1 MNNILQLKGQFQKR
15 KAPSGFGP
23 VNLPKGKSV
32 SVEHVLKLK
41 KQLQDI
47 VLFWSKEK
55 IIKGAL
61 VSVHYR
67 KVVAKSNRI
76 QILLSENGKH
86 PNKSIRGS
94 KFSEGYNEENKWV
107 QKHIFTY
114 FLSIS
119 SIQKSVALLEKCAVV
134 IQNFYNGNI
143 SNEDTENINS
153 GIYNDSIMKKNPFLK
168 TLVDC
173 FYVEKF
179 SIDMAPKTANE
190 QAIVT
195 LYKTGIDTMELL
207 SDLGIDMIN
216 AKMIDD
222 TTLRLEKNEIDILQD
237 KVPYLIA
244 MSVKDLAEIVYE
256 IPEEE
261 KNIEQ
266 LLIPEPKNEPIV
278 GVIDT
283 QFDKSVYF
291 SEWVEYHKCI
301 SEDIDLQTGDFFHG
315 TNVYNT
321 AGACL
326 LPLNQNGTD
335 SDDRQ
340 RSFEHPLSDRR
351 MG

>member
-1 MNNILQLKGQFQKR
+1 MYC
-15 KAPSGFGP
+15 FG
-23 VNLPKGKSV
+23 V
-32 SVEHVLKLK
+32 
-41 KQLQDI
+41 
-47 VLFWSKEK
+47 
-55 IIKGAL
+55 IKGAL

-207 SDLGIDMIN
+207 SDLN
-216 AKMIDD
+216 
-222 TTLRLEKNEIDILQD
+222 
-237 KVPYLIA
+237 
-244 MSVKDLAEIVYE
+244 
-256 IPEEE
+256 
-261 KNIEQ
+261 
-266 LLIPEPKNEPIV
+266 
-278 GVIDT
+278 
-283 QFDKSVYF
+283 
-291 SEWVEYHKCI
+291 
-301 SEDIDLQTGDFFHG
+301 
-315 TNVYNT
+315 
-321 AGACL
+321 
-326 LPLNQNGTD
+326 
-335 SDDRQ
+335 
-340 RSFEHPLSDRR
+340 
-351 MG
+351 

>member
-195 LYKTGIDTMELL
+195 YIKL
-207 SDLGIDMIN
+207 
-216 AKMIDD
+216 
-222 TTLRLEKNEIDILQD
+222 
-237 KVPYLIA
+237 V
-244 MSVKDLAEIVYE
+244 
-256 IPEEE
+256 
-261 KNIEQ
+261 
-266 LLIPEPKNEPIV
+266 
-278 GVIDT
+278 
-283 QFDKSVYF
+283 
-291 SEWVEYHKCI
+291 
-301 SEDIDLQTGDFFHG
+301 
-315 TNVYNT
+315 
-321 AGACL
+321 
-326 LPLNQNGTD
+326 
-335 SDDRQ
+335 
-340 RSFEHPLSDRR
+340 
-351 MG
+351 